1 MRDSLTDTPEFCLVR
16 MHEQTFLH
24 SLVLN
29 FAAPKEEQKK
39 TRRRAEEDQKIQR
52 NTAMWL
58 ILKEF
63 CRVKK

>member
-1 MRDSLTDTPEFCLVR
+1 